1 MIEDLPNFETQNIAS
16 LQNNMPMIHPAT
28 YFKQFLNLIEFMN
41 SKFAVLS
48 LFLFIAINGF
58 SQTADPVKDTAQS
71 VSSLTLSLIYSTNT
85 VFVGRKDANYKG
97 YLNPSLTYMNKTG
110 LFVSLSGDYYPELKT
125 NKFVDYSYEGGYQFT
140 LASELTG
147 SVYVSR
153 MHSNSNS
160 TKVNAGVGTSF
171 GTYLSWDNDII
182 NFGTGFDYSKG
193 KFNDVTLTPTIS
205 KDITFSFG
213 DILQYDLSIDP
224 TLTFSF
230 GSQNFYRYYLIDR
243 KYVNPTVISRINGH
257 ISEMK
262 KFQLL
267 DYEFSVPVSLSYN
280 SFTFTATPFYVIP
293 VNQPDFKNIL
303 PLLPGFKYSDNTF
316 FFQFGLSYQF

>member
-1 MIEDLPNFETQNIAS
+1 MNFKSYT
-16 LQNNMPMIHPAT
+16 L
-28 YFKQFLNLIEFMN
+28 
-41 SKFAVLS
+41 LS
-48 LFLFIAINGF
+48 ILLLAGFYCF
-58 SQTADPVKDTAQS
+58 SQTTDPVKDTVPS
-71 VSSLTLSLIYSTNT
+71 VSSLNVSLNYSTNT
-85 VFVGRKDANYKG
+85 VFVGRKDAAYKS

-125 NKFVDYSYEGGYQFT
+125 NKFVDYSYEGGYQFK

-147 SVYVSR
+147 SVFVSR
-153 MHSNSNS
+153 MLSNSNS

-182 NFGTGFDYSKG
+182 NIGTGFDYSKG
-193 KFNDVTLTPTIS
+193 KFSDLTLTPTVS
-205 KDITFSFG
+205 KDISFSFG
-213 DILQYDLSIDP
+213 DMYQFDLSIDP

-257 ISEMK
+257 IKEMK

-267 DYEFSVPVSLSYN
+267 DYEFSVPVSFSYN
-280 SFTFTATPFYVIP
+280 DFTFTATPFYVIP
-293 VNQPDFKNIL
+293 VNQPDFKNVL
-303 PLLPGFKYSDNTF
+303 PLLPGFKLSDNTF
-316 FFQFGLSYQF
+316 YFQLGLSYQF